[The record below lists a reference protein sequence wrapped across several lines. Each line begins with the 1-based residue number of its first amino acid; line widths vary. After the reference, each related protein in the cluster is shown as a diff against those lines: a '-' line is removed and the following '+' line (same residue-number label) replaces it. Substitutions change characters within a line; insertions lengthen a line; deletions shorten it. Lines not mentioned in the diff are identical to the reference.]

1 MLGVALA
8 ALATGVQAQPR
19 RHAPPKDDRDA
30 RIEALETQVRDLVGE
45 VRQLKAAQQ
54 ASPAAATPATPGV
67 ASAPAVGLVS
77 AGATVLADSASGSPA
92 PSSPDTPRPVTSS
105 TPSPVTGGATILAGR
120 PAIASP
126 DGRFTANLH
135 GVMQFDAADY
145 LQDHARAANVDL
157 RRGAA
162 AGDTAHARDL
172 NDGSVFRRARIG
184 IDGKVFGDFEY
195 NVLFDFGGA
204 GVEDA
209 GHVQEL
215 WVQYSRLKP
224 FHLRVG
230 AFRPWLGLE
239 DQGSTNGQPFLERPA
254 STDVGASVAGADY
267 REGAGLWAATD
278 RWFASLGLATRQVGI
293 AGSAANGTAQAFDTN
308 LGMNGRLAALPFVGD
323 DWLTHIG
330 VHGSYAFQLA
340 DAGGPDTAVG
350 ASRYSVT
357 FQERPELRVDGTR
370 LVSTGAI
377 EAVHANTAG
386 FEAAA
391 QWRNLFVQ
399 GEWEHYGI
407 ERRNSLLSDPE
418 FHGWYV
424 EGSWILTGERR
435 RYNSNT
441 FAFDAPP
448 VDHPFDIANRTVGAV
463 ELAMRYSDLDL
474 NYHRGAAGLAIPTDG
489 VRGGDQRIFSTAVD
503 WYLNPIVRFVLEYQH
518 VDVSRLSPSATTY
531 ATPVG
536 AQIGQTYNTFS
547 IRSQLAF

>member
-1 MLGVALA
+1 MNRAVRLLCA
-8 ALATGVQAQPR
+8 ASVIVPTWAAAAGAQA
-19 RHAPPKDDRDA
+19 APDSRDA
-30 RIEALETQVRDLVGE
+30 RIEALEQQVKALSQMVAQM
-45 VRQLKAAQQ
+45 RQQGGAATLSAATGVSAAAPTPTFAT
-54 ASPAAATPATPGV
+54 ASPNQGTP
-67 ASAPAVGLVS
+67 PA
-77 AGATVLADSASGSPA
+77 
-92 PSSPDTPRPVTSS
+92 SSPDQPRPVTSS
-105 TPSPVTGGATILAGR
+105 GPGPNQGGVTILAGR
-120 PAIASP
+120 PSIQSG
-126 DGRFTANLH
+126 DGRFVANLH

-145 LQDHARAANVDL
+145 LQSHARAANVDL

-172 NDGSVFRRARIG
+172 NDGTTFRRARIG
-184 IDGKVFGDFEY
+184 VDGKVFGDFEY

-215 WVQYSRLKP
+215 WAQYSGLKP

-254 STDVGASVAGADY
+254 STDVGASVTGADF

-278 RWFASLGLATRQVGI
+278 RWFASGAVTSRTVGV
-293 AGSAANGTAQAFDTN
+293 ASSQASGTAQAFDTA
-308 LGMNGRLAALPFVGD
+308 LGMNGRVAYLPFKND
-323 DWLTHIG
+323 DWLTHVG
-330 VHGSYAFQLA
+330 AHGSYAFQIA
-340 DAGGPDTAVG
+340 DAGGPDVAAGTA
-350 ASRYSVT
+350 RYPIT
-357 FQERPELRVDGTR
+357 LQERPELRVDGTR

-377 EAVHANTAG
+377 DAVHADTAG
-386 FEAAA
+386 FEGAV
-391 QWRNLFVQ
+391 QWRNFFVQ
-399 GEWEHYGI
+399 GEYEHYGI
-407 ERRNSLLSDPE
+407 ERRNSALSDPS
-418 FHGWYV
+418 FHGFYV

-435 RYNSNT
+435 RYNQNT

-448 VDHPFDIANRTVGAV
+448 VDHPFDIANGTVGAV
-463 ELAMRYSDLDL
+463 ELAFRYSDLNL
-474 NYHRGAAGLAIPTDG
+474 NHHKGAAGLAIPADG

-518 VDVSRLSPSATTY
+518 VDVSRLSPNAATY

-536 AQIGQTYNTFS
+536 AQVGQTYDTFA